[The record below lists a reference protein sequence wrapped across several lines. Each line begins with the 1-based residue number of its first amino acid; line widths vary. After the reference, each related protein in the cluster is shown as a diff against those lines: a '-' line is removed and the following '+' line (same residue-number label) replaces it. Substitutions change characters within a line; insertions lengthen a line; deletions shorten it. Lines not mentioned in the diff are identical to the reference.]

1 MSSGPP
7 AEYPRRIAVVD
18 LGSNSAKLVCYSA
31 DHTGGYRPYH
41 RESFRVRLDE
51 HDYHMIREAPI
62 ARLLDVLKLFRNTIQ
77 YEGVSRVLAVAT
89 SAVRGAK
96 NRKDIISKIRDET
109 GLSFSVLSGRE
120 EALYSYTG
128 AATHLDMPASIFFDI
143 GGGSVEI
150 AAVRNHA
157 VLYAESFPLGAL
169 ILTRR
174 FAGDGDLRGD
184 AIGRMREYVLDTLP
198 ARADLGP
205 LGGDAALVGVGGAL
219 RAISRY
225 AQSYANYPIKKIHNY
240 TMGARLV
247 QDVTTEILSQDAS
260 TLARMYEIGSGR
272 ADIIKAG
279 AVVVECIME
288 RFGFGQIRVS
298 STGLREGVLAFAIRY
313 PEFKPHEISDYMV
326 RELVR
331 APSWTPRIPHTA
343 AGVVQAM
350 CSSGLLSGEE
360 ATILRAAAANL
371 EWLRTFR
378 DADDF
383 LYRTLDNT
391 SALSHREQLLYALC
405 LSHAK
410 KPKRTRLLMRRYEP
424 LLRPDDHHLVRR
436 LSPILLLCD
445 TAVTAGADM
454 HATLGNGR
462 VLLDVRGN
470 GRELPGTILRQRCR
484 RVGEALGVAVEC
496 SC

>member
-1 MSSGPP
+1 MSDGPLAD
-7 AEYPRRIAVVD
+7 AEYPRRMAVID

-31 DHTGGYRPYH
+31 DYTGGYRPYH
-41 RESFRVRLDE
+41 RESFKVRLDE
-51 HDYHMIREAPI
+51 HDSHMIRAAPM
-62 ARLLDVLKLFRNTIQ
+62 AHLLDVLKLFGNIIR

-89 SAVRGAK
+89 SAVRGAE
-96 NRKDIISKIRDET
+96 NRQSIVSRIRDET
-109 GLSFSVLSGRE
+109 GISFSVLSGRE

-128 AATHLDMPASIFFDI
+128 AATHLDMPTSVFFDL

-150 AAVRNHA
+150 AAVRNHT

-169 ILTRR
+169 VLTRR
-174 FAGDGDLRGD
+174 FADDGDLRGD
-184 AIGRMREYVLDTLP
+184 AIGRMREYVRHIMPLP
-198 ARADLGP
+198 GDLGP
-205 LGGDAALVGVGGAL
+205 LGGDAVLVGVGGAL

-225 AQSYANYPIKKIHNY
+225 AQSYVGYPIKKIHNY
-240 TMGARLV
+240 TMDARLL
-247 QDVTTEILSQDAS
+247 QDVATEILSQDAS

-279 AVVVECIME
+279 AIVVECIME
-288 RFGFGQIRVS
+288 RFGLGHIRVS
-298 STGLREGVLAFAIRY
+298 STGLREGVLAFAVRY
-313 PEFKPHEISDYMV
+313 PEFEPHEISYYMV
-326 RELVR
+326 RETVR
-331 APSWTPRIPHTA
+331 APSWTPRIPHAA

-350 CSSGLLSGEE
+350 CSSGLLSGGE

-410 KPKRTRLLMRRYEP
+410 KPKRTRLLMRRYGQ
-424 LLRPDDHHLVRR
+424 LLHPDDHRLIRR
-436 LSPILLLCD
+436 LSPYCYYA
-445 TAVTAGADM
+445 TRPSPPARTYTSRWGAAG
-454 HATLGNGR
+454 
-462 VLLDVRGN
+462 
-470 GRELPGTILRQRCR
+470 C
-484 RVGEALGVAVEC
+484 C
-496 SC
+496 

>member
-1 MSSGPP
+1 MSGDPF
-7 AEYPRRIAVVD
+7 AVYPRRIAVID

-41 RESFRVRLDE
+41 RESFKVRLDE
-51 HDYHMIREAPI
+51 RDDHVIREAQI
-62 ARLLDVLKLFRNTIQ
+62 TSLLDVLRLFRNIIR
-77 YEGVSRVLAVAT
+77 YEGVDRVLAVAT

-96 NRKDIISKIRDET
+96 NRDSLMSRIRDET
-109 GLSFSVLSGRE
+109 GLNFSVLSGRE

-128 AATHLDMPASIFFDI
+128 AATHLHMPTSLFFDI

-150 AAVRNHA
+150 AAVRNHT

-169 ILTRR
+169 VLTRR
-174 FAGDGDLRGD
+174 FAGDGDLQGG
-184 AIGRMREYVLDTLP
+184 AIGHMREYVRNVLPSPGDLD
-198 ARADLGP
+198 P
-205 LGGDAALVGVGGAL
+205 LGGDAVLVGVGGTL
-219 RAISRY
+219 RALSRY

-240 TMGARLV
+240 VMDARLV
-247 QDVTTEILSQDAS
+247 QDVTTEMLSQDAS
-260 TLARMYEIGSGR
+260 TLGRMYEIGTGR

-279 AVVVECIME
+279 AIVVDCIME
-288 RFGFGQIRVS
+288 RFGFGRMHVS
-298 STGLREGVLAFAIRY
+298 STGLREGMLAFAVRY
-313 PEFKPHEISDYMV
+313 PEFEPHEISYYQV

-331 APSWTPRIPHTA
+331 APSWTPRIPRAA
-343 AGVVQAM
+343 AGMVQAI
-350 CSSGLLSGEE
+350 CSSGLLSGGE

-424 LLRPDDHHLVRR
+424 LLCPDDRRLMGR
-436 LSPILLLCD
+436 LSPILSLCD
-445 TAVTAGADM
+445 IILTAGSDI
-454 HATLGNGR
+454 HVTLGDGQVMLE
-462 VLLDVRGN
+462 VLKNVRD
-470 GRELPGTILRQRCR
+470 LPGAILRQRCR
-484 RVGEALGVAVEC
+484 RMGEALGVAVEC
-496 SC
+496 SR